1 MKEDILMDINPTLPF
16 QEQLMLDSADILE
29 QSVAQERQRLARELH
44 DSVSQVLYGINLCA
58 HNAREALEVDPR
70 QAIAP
75 LEHVI
80 RFAEQ
85 GMAELQAL
93 LFNLRV
99 DVLQTDGLIAAL
111 RKQVAILRSCYQ
123 LNVEA
128 ILGTEPALALE
139 IKHALY
145 RIAQEALHNTAK
157 HADACLITIHLTVT
171 EQDILL
177 EVRDN
182 GKGFDQTRDSPGCFG
197 LRSMQERAA
206 SINGT
211 FTIEST
217 PGRGT
222 CVRVRISRGTADD
235 LLVVSKAVS

>member
-1 MKEDILMDINPTLPF
+1 MDMHPLLPL
-16 QEQLMLDSADILE
+16 QGQHVPDSVDEIE

-44 DSVSQVLYGINLCA
+44 DSVSQAFYGINLCA
-58 HNAREALEVDPR
+58 RNAREALDADPH

-93 LFNLRV
+93 LFNLRA
-99 DVLQTDGLIAAL
+99 DALQTDGLIVAL
-111 RKQVAILRSCYQ
+111 SKQIALLRACYG
-123 LNVEA
+123 LNIDVL
-128 ILGTEPALALE
+128 LGTEPALALE

-145 RIAQEALHNTAK
+145 RIAQEALHNIAK
-157 HADACLITIHLTVT
+157 HANAGSIIVQLTVN
-171 EQDILL
+171 EQESML

-182 GKGFDQTRDSPGCFG
+182 GKGFDPARQSPGCFG

-206 SINGT
+206 SLNGT
-211 FTIEST
+211 FTLESA
-217 PGRGT
+217 PGQGT
-222 CVRVRISRGTADD
+222 CIQVHIPCGATDN
-235 LLVVSKAVS
+235 LLIVGKAAS